1 MLRSHL
7 CFRAFCILIVVAG
20 CTRWETYR
28 LPAPSPSALPT
39 SLRVWPPAGRPMVLT
54 KPVLRSD
61 TLVGHH
67 AGDTVSVAIAA
78 IERLERPRVA
88 VLRTAATVLG
98 GLAAWLTVGILA
110 GGLE

>member
-1 MLRSHL
+1 MRSHF
-7 CFRAFCILIVVAG
+7 CFGAFCILISIAG
-20 CTRWETYR
+20 CTRWEPYR
-28 LPAPSPSALPT
+28 LPPPSPSVLPT

-61 TLVGHH
+61 SLVGHR

-78 IERLERPRVA
+78 IERLERPRIA
-88 VLRTAATVLG
+88 VLRTAATVVG
-98 GLAAWLTVGILA
+98 GLAAWLTVGLLA

>member
-1 MLRSHL
+1 VRSHL
-7 CFRAFCILIVVAG
+7 SFGSFCILISVAG
-20 CTRWETYR
+20 CTRWEPYR
-28 LPAPSPSALPT
+28 LPAPSPSVLPT
-39 SLRVWPPAGRPMVLT
+39 SLRVWPPAGRPIVLT

-61 TLVGHH
+61 RLVGHR

-78 IERLERPRVA
+78 IERLERPRIA
-88 VLRTAATVLG
+88 VLRTAATAVG